1 MNDQEYRNILIY
13 LYNEYI
19 RRTIQDFRL
28 PIETEPLNDQTIKIQ
43 KDELENSLHPT
54 NVIKALEHIDFLIK
68 YCPTEK
74 QMNEFF
80 VPGALVTTLNVLIG
94 ESRKAKR

>member
-13 LYNEYI
+13 LYDKYI

-43 KDELENSLHPT
+43 KMHWRILYIL
-54 NVIKALEHIDFLIK
+54 L
-68 YCPTEK
+68 
-74 QMNEFF
+74 M
-80 VPGALVTTLNVLIG
+80 
-94 ESRKAKR
+94 